1 MNHAFTGT
9 FPLLRH
15 AIRLDHWKLLPWFL
29 VFGFL
34 PVFVYSLYGS
44 LFPSPVDALALQS
57 SLSTNPAFSL
67 LLGPATD
74 LSTAIGFTTWRLSM
88 FGMFFAALM
97 AVLTVTR
104 HTRAAEDS
112 GQAELLDSG
121 VVGRHARLASAV
133 LLAWLAC
140 AAVGLLVGA
149 TLILAGA
156 PPTSAYALGGL
167 MGGTGVAFAGVAA
180 VTAQLGSVARTAN
193 TLAGTVLGISYLVRG
208 LGDTLEDANWLLWV
222 SPMGWA
228 EHIRPASENN
238 AAPLLLLVGVGGLL
252 VFLGGWLSSR
262 RDFGLGLIPTR
273 PGPARGRAGI
283 WGLTSRLNRLPFWTW
298 GVNLLGLGSVFGL
311 VTGTLTS
318 AFADNPFVRQLIAFR
333 VTTEEQLVYGFVE
346 VLLLIL
352 GIIGAVLGIQ
362 LALRFYVEEEERRS
376 EWILSAPLSRLRHVI
391 PTAAVSILAPAL
403 GMVIASLALAIAS
416 NASGSP
422 LDTGKVVLQG
432 AAELPAIWLAAGVA
446 LALIG
451 LAPGLRSLAWLLL
464 VYWLLLTFFGPI
476 LKAPEWLLDTSPFH
490 VVPHVFSAGTDWLS
504 TWWTLAIA
512 AILVV
517 AGLAGY
523 RRRDLVC
530 T

>member
-1 MNHAFTGT
+1 MNRAFTGT
-9 FPLLRH
+9 LPLLRH

-29 VFGFL
+29 VFGIL
-34 PVFVYSLYGS
+34 PVLVYSLYGS
-44 LFPSPVDALALQS
+44 LFPSPIDALALQS

-74 LSTAIGFTTWRLSM
+74 LSTAIGFTTWRLQM

-133 LLAWLAC
+133 LLAWLAS

-149 TLILAGA
+149 TLTLAGA
-156 PPTSAYALGGL
+156 PSASAYSLGGVL
-167 MGGTGVAFAGVAA
+167 GGTGVAFAGVSA
-180 VTAQLGSVARTAN
+180 VTAQLGSAARVAN
-193 TLAGTVLGISYLVRG
+193 TLADTVLGISYLVRG
-208 LGDTLEDANWLLWV
+208 LGDTLNDANWLLWA

-228 EHIRPASENN
+228 EHVRPATDND
-238 AAPLLLLVGVGGLL
+238 PRPMMLLVGVGVLL
-252 VFLGGWLSSR
+252 VGLAAWLSSR
-262 RDFGLGLIPTR
+262 RDFGLGLIPTM

-283 WGLTSRLNRLPFWTW
+283 WGLTSRLNRLPFWSW
-298 GVNLLGLGSVFGL
+298 GVNLLVLGTVFGL
-311 VTGTLTS
+311 VSGTLSS
-318 AFADNPFVRQLIAFR
+318 AFAGNPFVRQLIAFR

-346 VLLLIL
+346 VLVLIL

-362 LALRFYVEEEERRS
+362 LALRFFVEEEERRS
-376 EWILSAPLSRLRHVI
+376 EWVLSAPLSRLRHVI
-391 PTAAVSILAPAL
+391 PTAVLSIVAPGV
-403 GMVIASLALAIAS
+403 GMVVCSLALAIAS

-422 LDTGKVVLQG
+422 LDVGKVVLQG
-432 AAELPAIWLAAGVA
+432 AAELPAIWLAVAVA

-476 LKAPEWLLDTSPFH
+476 LKAPEWLMNTSPFH
-490 VVPHVFSAGTDWLS
+490 VVPHVFSAGTDWLPA
-504 TWWTLAIA
+504 WWTLAIA
-512 AILVV
+512 AVLVV